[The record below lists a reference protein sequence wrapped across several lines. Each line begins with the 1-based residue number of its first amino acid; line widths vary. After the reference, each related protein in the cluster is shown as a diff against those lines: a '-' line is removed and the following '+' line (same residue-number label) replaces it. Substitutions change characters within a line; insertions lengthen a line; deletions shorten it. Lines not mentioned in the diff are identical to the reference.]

1 MGKTVVIYYSNT
13 GSNRFLAHK
22 IADILNC
29 EIDEIKPKLNV
40 QPLLLFGISFGIQ
53 KLQINIAEYDRIIL
67 CGPVWMGKLISP
79 LKGFI
84 KKYRRS
90 IRKLIFI
97 TCCGSSYEVKN
108 KKFGH
113 NLVFNKVKEILGEKC
128 IKCEAFP
135 IPLLLPDDKK
145 EDPDLIMNTRL
156 TNDNFRG
163 EIAHIFSEF
172 IEKIAV

>member
-1 MGKTVVIYYSNT
+1 MEKTVVIYYSNT
-13 GSNRFLAHK
+13 GSNRFLAYK
-22 IADILNC
+22 IAEMLNC

-40 QPLLLFGISFGIQ
+40 QPLLVLGIGLGIQ

-79 LKGFI
+79 LKGFVR
-84 KKYRRS
+84 KYRKS

-97 TCCGSSYEVKN
+97 TCCGSSYEVKD

-113 NLVFNKVKEILGEKC
+113 NLVFKKMKKLLGNKCLQ
-128 IKCEAFP
+128 CEAFP
-135 IPLLLPDDKK
+135 IPLLLPEDKK

-172 IEKIAV
+172 IERIAV